1 MSGTKRKGFAMIM
14 AIFVIVIV
22 ATGGA
27 LLMRNAAIGSKSVSD
42 NYIRAQGE
50 LLAQSA
56 TEFAL
61 MRAQGVNTA
70 ATCLNRLN
78 ITVNSA
84 GNVQYG
90 FDVNVSLAYSF
101 RNGAPAGGCTTLA
114 QNTGKDTMVLIDVR
128 VDDRGI
134 GNEDIR
140 VHKRSWQKL

>member
-1 MSGTKRKGFAMIM
+1 MIM

-61 MRAQGVNTA
+61 MRAQGINTA

-78 ITVNSA
+78 ITVEDSG
-84 GNVQYG
+84 GNEV

-134 GNEDIR
+134 GSEDIR